1 MKKYLILTFFFLL
14 SLTVVN
20 AQEEDS
26 DHVCKDDASC
36 CAATPKFAP
45 QKGDF
50 TAAMLFGRGAYMNS
64 GLVVPSS
71 NGSVNGVPAYAN
83 DVSANDNSIMNM
95 VGIEGRYYV
104 GKRFALVVSGGA
116 IFRNT
121 PSRVNIPEV
130 TDINGDVLI
139 QAYDAV
145 IANEHVDANVSV
157 GGQWMF
163 KTKNDRL
170 IPYLGFAL
178 PYDYARRSLFD
189 PTLYVDDQGNV
200 ASTDLGAR
208 HVEISAFGVQAVA
221 GVDYY
226 IAQDFFLGFDVKPI
240 SYNYAVN
247 IKTPGPGLQD
257 LKAETDT
264 VSLFAQFSF
273 KLGFK
278 F

>member
-20 AQEEDS
+20 AQEEDT

-50 TAAMLFGRGAYMNS
+50 MAAMLFGRGAYMNQ
-64 GLVVPSS
+64 GLAVPSS
-71 NGSVNGVPAYAN
+71 SGSVNGIPAFAN
-83 DVSANDNSIMNM
+83 DVSANNNDLTNM
-95 VGIEGRYYV
+95 IGVEGRYYV
-104 GKRFALVVSGGA
+104 GKKFALVLSGGA

-121 PSRVNIPEV
+121 PSALNIPAV
-130 TDINGDVLI
+130 IDGDGNQII

-145 IANEHVDANVSV
+145 VADERIDANVSV

-163 KTKNDRL
+163 ATKNDRL

-189 PTLYVDDQGNV
+189 PTVYVDDNGNV
-200 ASTDLGAR
+200 NITDLGAR

-221 GVDYY
+221 GVDYFL
-226 IAQDFFLGFDVKPI
+226 AQDFFLGLDVRPI
-240 SYNYAVN
+240 SYNYAVS
-247 IKTPGPGLQD
+247 IKTPGPGLYD
-257 LKAETDT
+257 LQAETQT

>member
-50 TAAMLFGRGAYMNS
+50 TIAMLFGRGAYLNQ
-64 GLVVPSS
+64 GLAVPSS
-71 NGSVNGVPAYAN
+71 NGSVNGVPAFAN
-83 DVSANDNSIMNM
+83 DVNANNNDFTNM
-95 VGIEGRYYV
+95 IGLEGRYYV
-104 GKRFALVVSGGA
+104 GKRFALALSGGA

-121 PSRVNIPEV
+121 PSALNIPEV
-130 TDINGDVLI
+130 VDANGNVLI
-139 QAYDAV
+139 QGYDAV
-145 IANEHVDANVSV
+145 IADEQVDVNISV

-163 KTKNDRL
+163 STKNDRL
-170 IPYLGFAL
+170 VPYLGFAL

-189 PTLYVDDQGNV
+189 PSLYVDDDGLV
-200 ASTDLGAR
+200 TATDLGAR
-208 HVEISAFGVQAVA
+208 HVEIAAFGVQAVA
-221 GVDYY
+221 GIDYFL
-226 IAQDFFLGFDVKPI
+226 AQDFFLGFDVRPI
-240 SYNYAVN
+240 SYNYAVS
-247 IKTPGPGLQD
+247 IKTPGPGLKD
-257 LKAETDT
+257 LQAETET

>member
-26 DHVCKDDASC
+26 DQVCEGCKV
-36 CAATPKFAP
+36 ATKYAP

-50 TAAMLFGRGAYMNS
+50 TAAMLFGRGAYLNS
-64 GLVVPSS
+64 GLAVPSS
-71 NGSVNGVPAYAN
+71 NGSVNGVPAFAN
-83 DVSANDNSIMNM
+83 DVSANNNDFTNM
-95 VGIEGRYYV
+95 IGLEGRYYV

-121 PSRVNIPEV
+121 PSQVNIPEV
-130 TDINGDVLI
+130 TDVNGDVLI

-145 IANEHVDANVSV
+145 IADERVDANVSV

-163 KTKNDRL
+163 KTQNDRL

-189 PTLYVDDQGNV
+189 PTLYVDDQGFV
-200 ASTDLGAR
+200 TATDIGAR

-226 IAQDFFLGFDVKPI
+226 LAQDFFLGFDVKPI
-240 SYNYAVN
+240 SYNYAVS
-247 IKTPGPGLQD
+247 IKTPGPGLKD
-257 LKAETDT
+257 LQAETDT